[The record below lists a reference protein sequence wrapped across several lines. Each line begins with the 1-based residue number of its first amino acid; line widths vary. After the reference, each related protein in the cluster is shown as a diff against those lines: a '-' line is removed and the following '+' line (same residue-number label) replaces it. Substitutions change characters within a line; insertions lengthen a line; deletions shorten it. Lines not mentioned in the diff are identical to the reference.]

1 MRLESKIIIH
11 CPPEEVWKFLG
22 DLQNIAKWD
31 RGVASAAQT
40 SAGQTGVG
48 SRFDTLARGGE
59 PETGRMSYRI
69 SETGNDRCVIE
80 LDGFEG
86 NARFFKS
93 ARWIFQIEPNPDGS
107 VLTCATDFVLRLRY
121 FFMAPVLYVMKGA
134 IARDLRGLKKVLE
147 QRHA

>member
-86 NARFFKS
+86 SQGSLSDLGTGVPGGHFEGGDDGGVDVAEVGECLHGLDPD
-93 ARWIFQIEPNPDGS
+93 IE
-107 VLTCATDFVLRLRY
+107 
-121 FFMAPVLYVMKGA
+121 
-134 IARDLRGLKKVLE
+134 
-147 QRHA
+147 